1 MGDARVNRGF
11 NYLPKMIKDLNNLS
25 EDFKFII
32 QYSKTN
38 KEVKDA
44 SDELLHLAKSHPNVT
59 VYLKYMD
66 YKELGK
72 LYKK

>member
-1 MGDARVNRGF
+1 MGDARINRF

-44 SDELLHLAKSHPNVT
+44 SDELLFSKV
-59 VYLKYMD
+59 
-66 YKELGK
+66 
-72 LYKK
+72 